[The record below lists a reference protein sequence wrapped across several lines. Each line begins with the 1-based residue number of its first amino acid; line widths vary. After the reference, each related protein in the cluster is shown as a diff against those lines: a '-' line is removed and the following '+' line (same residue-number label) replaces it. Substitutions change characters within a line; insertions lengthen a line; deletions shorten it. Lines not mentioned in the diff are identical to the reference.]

1 MELELGGG
9 RLLAQEGTAHGTL
22 DYSCEAG
29 FPGPVAG
36 VDEAGRGPLAGPVVA
51 AAVILDPDNLP
62 ASIRDSKSLSR
73 SERERLFSAIRAQAR
88 GWAIAAAS
96 VAEIDRLNVLRATMT
111 AMARAIT
118 RLRPCPQTCLV
129 DGNAIPRL
137 AAGPRCLAV
146 IGGDA
151 QVLSIAAAG
160 ILAKV
165 MRDRIMARLARRYPD
180 YGWEKNAGYGVRTHL
195 QTLRLVGVTPH
206 HRKSFAPVSQ
216 VLLQG
221 NLPIT

>member
-1 MELELGGG
+1 MELELGGK
-9 RLLAQEGTAHGTL
+9 RLMAPAASHGTL

-62 ASIRDSKSLSR
+62 DGIRDSKSLTGR
-73 SERERLFSAIRAQAR
+73 QRERLFFAIRRQAR

-96 VAEIDRLNVLRATMT
+96 AAEIDRLNVLRATMT

-118 RLRPCPQTCLV
+118 RLRPIPQTCLV
-129 DGNAIPRL
+129 DGNAVPHL
-137 AAGPRCLAV
+137 ETGPRCLA
-146 IGGDA
+146 IIDGDA

-165 MRDRIMARLARRYPD
+165 MRDRIMTRLARRYPG

-195 QTLRLVGVTPH
+195 ETLRLVGATPH

>member
-1 MELELGGG
+1 MELELGGEQ
-9 RLLAQEGTAHGTL
+9 LLAHNAHHGTL
-22 DYSCEAG
+22 DYSCEAAL
-29 FPGPVAG
+29 PGPVAG

-62 ASIRDSKSLSR
+62 DGIRDSKALTTAQR
-73 SERERLFSAIRAQAR
+73 DRLFAAIQKQAR

-111 AMARAIT
+111 AMVRAIT
-118 RLRPCPQTCLV
+118 RLRPRPRTCLI
-129 DGNAIPRL
+129 DGNAVPRL
-137 AAGPRCLAV
+137 ERGPRCLAV

-180 YGWEKNAGYGVRTHL
+180 YGWEKNAGYGVRAHL
-195 QTLRLVGVTPH
+195 ETLRLVGVTPH